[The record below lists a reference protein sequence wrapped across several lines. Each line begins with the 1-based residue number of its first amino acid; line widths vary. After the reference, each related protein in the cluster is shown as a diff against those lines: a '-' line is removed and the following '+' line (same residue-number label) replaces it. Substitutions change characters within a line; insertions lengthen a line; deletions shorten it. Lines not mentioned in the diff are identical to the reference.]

1 MELTLNI
8 RYMRQ
13 EAYRGLKFLHDLD
26 IGYENLHKHFEGDA
40 GRSGFYSAS
49 YFGYYGVPEFTACR
63 ALSVE

>member
-26 IGYENLHKHFEGDA
+26 IGYENLHKHFEVFTIFA
-40 GRSGFYSAS
+40 YSLTAHFS
-49 YFGYYGVPEFTACR
+49 KVPK
-63 ALSVE
+63 L